1 MMNSYVQDNFFTID
15 FGDAYDP
22 TYFDIELDF
31 YVHDGSGR
39 KLPATTRIECL
50 YDPLPDDAYDE
61 PYFAANIGSRCF
73 EGPTSQTSAYLVLDD
88 VMLEDICPGLGY
100 KLPYELDRFKV
111 CMDIDV
117 RKNRGGEGY
126 FKIRVWVYQMALVYK
141 AT

>member
-1 MMNSYVQDNFFTID
+1 MNSCVQDSFFTID
-15 FGDAYDP
+15 MVDDYEP
-22 TYFDIELDF
+22 TYFEIELDF

-39 KLPATTRIECL
+39 KLPAATRIECH

-73 EGPTSQTSAYLVLDD
+73 DGPTSETSAYLVLDD

-100 KLPYELDRFKV
+100 KLPYELDRFRV

-117 RKNRGGEGY
+117 HKHRDGGGY
-126 FKIRVWVYQMALVYK
+126 FRVRVWVYQMALVYK

>member
-1 MMNSYVQDNFFTID
+1 MNSYVQDKFFTID
-15 FGDAYDP
+15 MVDGYEP
-22 TYFDIELDF
+22 TYFEIELEF

-50 YDPLPDDAYDE
+50 YDPLPDEAYDE

-73 EGPTSQTSAYLVLDD
+73 DGPTSETSAYLVLDD
-88 VMLEDICPGLGY
+88 VMLEDLCPGLGY

-117 RKNRGGEGY
+117 HKNREEGGGY
-126 FKIRVWVYQMALVYK
+126 FRVRVWVYQLALVYK

>member
-15 FGDAYDP
+15 FVDAYDP

-39 KLPATTRIECL
+39 KLPATTRIECH
-50 YDPLPDDAYDE
+50 YDPLPDEAYDE

-73 EGPTSQTSAYLVLDD
+73 DGPTSETSAYLVLDD
-88 VMLEDICPGLGY
+88 VMLEDLCPGLGY
-100 KLPYELDRFKV
+100 KLPHELDRFRV

-117 RKNRGGEGY
+117 HKNRDGGGY
-126 FKIRVWVYQMALVYK
+126 FRVRVWVYQLALVYK

>member
-1 MMNSYVQDNFFTID
+1 MTGYVHDNFFTID
-15 FGDAYDP
+15 FVDDYEP
-22 TYFDIELDF
+22 TYFEIELDF

-39 KLPATTRIECL
+39 KLPATTRIECV

-73 EGPTSQTSAYLVLDD
+73 EGSTSQTSAYLVLDD

-100 KLPYELDRFKV
+100 KLPYELDRFRV
-111 CMDIDV
+111 CMGIDV
-117 RKNRGGEGY
+117 CKNRDGGGY
-126 FKIRVWVYQMALVYK
+126 FRIRVWVYQLALIYE

>member
-1 MMNSYVQDNFFTID
+1 M
-15 FGDAYDP
+15 
-22 TYFDIELDF
+22 
-31 YVHDGSGR
+31 
-39 KLPATTRIECL
+39 PATTRIECI

-126 FKIRVWVYQMALVYK
+126 FKIRVWVYQMVLANSYLK
-141 AT
+141 